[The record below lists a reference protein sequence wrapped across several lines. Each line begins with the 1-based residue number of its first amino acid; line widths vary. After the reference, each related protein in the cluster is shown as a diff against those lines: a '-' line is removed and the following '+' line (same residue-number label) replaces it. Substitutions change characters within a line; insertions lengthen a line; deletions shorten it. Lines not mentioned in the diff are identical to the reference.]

1 MCGAEEQRR
10 VNRLDLEG
18 LWMDIVLRGLLHAV
32 GELVVGGFGLSS
44 LLFYSGWGVGE
55 PSGFGEEEISSGAR
69 DALQE
74 RKIGFLVGI

>member
-32 GELVVGGFGLSS
+32 GELVVGGLGYLPCSS
-44 LLFYSGWGVGE
+44 IPAGG
-55 PSGFGEEEISSGAR
+55 
-69 DALQE
+69 
-74 RKIGFLVGI
+74 